1 MSLFFVASVFLEDI
15 QSISDLSDRNGF
27 IIGGIYDGPGSLK
40 SLLIEKMFVG
50 CQQRPVEEDAA
61 G

>member
-1 MSLFFVASVFLEDI
+1 VFLEDI

-27 IIGGIYDGPGSLK
+27 IIGGIYDGPESFK
-40 SLLIEKMFVG
+40 SLLIEKMHGG
-50 CQQRPVEEDAA
+50 CQKPPVEEDAA